1 MNRQELKRIG
11 ERLIEGQRLFKEEE
25 KSSMNMIKEMNNLTL
40 PSKEKEKYIQLC
52 SKKQKDLIESSEKM
66 NKAVNN
72 YNKLKTNLELEESA
86 NYIHRDWKCCFP
98 SRPQ

>member
-1 MNRQELKRIG
+1 MSKFDILVESAMRRYQGTDLLVGDRVKFIEAYLQHEWIKKQASMKL
-11 ERLIEGQRLFKEEE
+11 ERLR
-25 KSSMNMIKEMNNLTL
+25 
-40 PSKEKEKYIQLC
+40 
-52 SKKQKDLIESSEKM
+52 DLIESGEKM

-72 YNKLKTNLELEESA
+72 YNKLKTNIELEESA